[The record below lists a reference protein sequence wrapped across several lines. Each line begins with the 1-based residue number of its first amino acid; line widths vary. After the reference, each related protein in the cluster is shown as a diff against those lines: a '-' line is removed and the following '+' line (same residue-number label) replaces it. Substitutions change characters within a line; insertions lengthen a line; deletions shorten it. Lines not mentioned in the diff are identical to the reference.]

1 MLRLVIPDTNEVVKD
16 TQTQNSRK
24 CEVTTE
30 CRLASP
36 GSRQKRADTK
46 ANPSLKQKPRIIFD
60 EIKCQSETK
69 SRTFMHICA
78 KTFLKVA
85 SFLVKIVSML
95 DVLHLEVW

>member
-36 GSRQKRADTK
+36 GSRQKRADTE
-46 ANPSLKQKPRIIFD
+46 ANPSLK
-60 EIKCQSETK
+60 
-69 SRTFMHICA
+69 
-78 KTFLKVA
+78 
-85 SFLVKIVSML
+85 
-95 DVLHLEVW
+95 

>member
-36 GSRQKRADTK
+36 GSRQKRADTE
-46 ANPSLKQKPRIIFD
+46 ANPSLKQKPWIIFD

-69 SRTFMHICA
+69 KQDIHAYLCKNFSESGQFFSKDSVYA
-78 KTFLKVA
+78 
-85 SFLVKIVSML
+85 
-95 DVLHLEVW
+95 